1 MAVKVAQLTEKQVL
15 KKLNIPD
22 FRHLSKDKIMTFFSM
37 LPNMD
42 PEVAKKAIEQFPTY
56 AGTVKEIVSEYKGFL
71 KKSLADN
78 AESVQSYYAIC
89 NSILN
94 TLSNMLEQDDLSF
107 DEKKYI
113 ISCKYSEGAKG
124 ANDRDLSDITRQYK
138 FVNMRAWLFWAV
150 RDWLNPKNE
159 TGAML
164 PPDDRFDEE
173 ATEIK
178 YSFRSD
184 GRILIEPK
192 DDIKK
197 RIGRSPDLFD
207 SLANTFYPLHN
218 RQGIDLSRLAKTIRR

>member
-1 MAVKVAQLTEKQVL
+1 MAVNISHLTEEQVL

-56 AGTVKEIVSEYKGFL
+56 ASAVKEIVSEYKRVIE
-71 KKSLADN
+71 KALADN

-113 ISCKYSEGAKG
+113 IDKMLEIESHVSQKDTENKKHQLIIVGILSVVIATAIGSLAAVLG
-124 ANDRDLSDITRQYK
+124 ANSGMSLPNLSS
-138 FVNMRAWLFWAV
+138 
-150 RDWLNPKNE
+150 
-159 TGAML
+159 
-164 PPDDRFDEE
+164 DD
-173 ATEIK
+173 T
-178 YSFRSD
+178 
-184 GRILIEPK
+184 
-192 DDIKK
+192 
-197 RIGRSPDLFD
+197 
-207 SLANTFYPLHN
+207 
-218 RQGIDLSRLAKTIRR
+218 

>member
-1 MAVKVAQLTEKQVL
+1 MAIKVAQLTEKQVL

-71 KKSLADN
+71 EKALADN

-113 ISCKYSEGAKG
+113 IDQMLEVESRVRQKDTENKKHRLKIVGWASVVIITCIGGLAAVLG
-124 ANDRDLSDITRQYK
+124 ANSGMSLPDLSS
-138 FVNMRAWLFWAV
+138 
-150 RDWLNPKNE
+150 
-159 TGAML
+159 
-164 PPDDRFDEE
+164 DD
-173 ATEIK
+173 T
-178 YSFRSD
+178 
-184 GRILIEPK
+184 
-192 DDIKK
+192 DDM
-197 RIGRSPDLFD
+197 DND
-207 SLANTFYPLHN
+207 Y
-218 RQGIDLSRLAKTIRR
+218 DDYE

>member
-1 MAVKVAQLTEKQVL
+1 MAVKVAQFTEKQVL

-71 KKSLADN
+71 EKAFADN

-113 ISCKYSEGAKG
+113 INQMLEVESRVEQKDTENKKHWLKIIGLTSAVIITFIGGLAAVLG
-124 ANDRDLSDITRQYK
+124 ANSGMSLPNLSS
-138 FVNMRAWLFWAV
+138 
-150 RDWLNPKNE
+150 
-159 TGAML
+159 
-164 PPDDRFDEE
+164 DD
-173 ATEIK
+173 T
-178 YSFRSD
+178 
-184 GRILIEPK
+184 
-192 DDIKK
+192 DDM
-197 RIGRSPDLFD
+197 DND
-207 SLANTFYPLHN
+207 YDNYE
-218 RQGIDLSRLAKTIRR
+218 

>member
-71 KKSLADN
+71 EKALSDN

-113 ISCKYSEGAKG
+113 IDQMLVVESRVRQKDTENKKHQLKIVGWVSVVTHPKGQPFTIPEFPRYSAE
-124 ANDRDLSDITRQYK
+124 
-138 FVNMRAWLFWAV
+138 V
-150 RDWLNPKNE
+150 RGFCCLRE
-159 TGAML
+159 TC
-164 PPDDRFDEE
+164 
-173 ATEIK
+173 
-178 YSFRSD
+178 
-184 GRILIEPK
+184 
-192 DDIKK
+192 
-197 RIGRSPDLFD
+197 
-207 SLANTFYPLHN
+207 
-218 RQGIDLSRLAKTIRR
+218 

>member
-1 MAVKVAQLTEKQVL
+1 MAVNVAQLTEKQVL

-56 AGTVKEIVSEYKGFL
+56 AGTVKEIVSEYKEFL
-71 KKSLADN
+71 EKALSDN

-113 ISCKYSEGAKG
+113 IDQMLVVESRVRQKDTENKKHQLKIVGWVSVVIITCIGGLAAVLG
-124 ANDRDLSDITRQYK
+124 ANSGMSL
-138 FVNMRAWLFWAV
+138 
-150 RDWLNPKNE
+150 
-159 TGAML
+159 
-164 PPDDRFDEE
+164 
-173 ATEIK
+173 
-178 YSFRSD
+178 
-184 GRILIEPK
+184 
-192 DDIKK
+192 
-197 RIGRSPDLFD
+197 PDLHSDD
-207 SLANTFYPLHN
+207 SDDMDNDY
-218 RQGIDLSRLAKTIRR
+218 DDYE